1 MKLDDQLERR
11 LADTAA
17 RARELLGLAA
27 QPATDLDE
35 LRALIG
41 ALRDWLPATELAEG
55 SIEEQESAL
64 ERLRQRFEA
73 RFEALDRVQTAIA
86 ELREVTSPREM
97 LLRAPAVLCTGS
109 SFERAVLSL
118 VKGGRMVAEAAYFA
132 GDPGGAAAVLAQLQK
147 SPLRLEHP
155 LIETEVLRRRRATI
169 VVDAGVHP
177 RVDRETA
184 RLMGWRSYA
193 AAPLGVGS
201 QVVGVVHADRGA
213 GQPLDVLDRDV
224 LWEFATGLAQAY
236 ESSVLRRT
244 LRDER
249 DQMREYLEW
258 LRARSSELTDAPV
271 TLAVG
276 GHAPVTLAAGRHA
289 PVTLAAGR
297 HAPVTLAAGGHA
309 PLPPPLSPSLS
320 RSPPATAW
328 AGPGNTRDD
337 RVVFEG
343 LLTRREL
350 DVLRLLAEG
359 ATNRQVADALVI
371 SSGTVKFHVGS
382 ILRKLHAANRAE
394 AVTRYLRLMGMRVP

>member
-1 MKLDDQLERR
+1 MPAPGATTRREARAVKLDDQLERR
-11 LADTAA
+11 LGEEAA
-17 RARELLGLAA
+17 RARDLLGL
-27 QPATDLDE
+27 PPRPDTDLAD

-41 ALRDWLPATELAEG
+41 ALRERLPAAELAGG
-55 SIEEQESAL
+55 SIEEQEIAL

-73 RFEALDRVQTAIA
+73 RFGALDRVQTAVA

-97 LLRAPAVLCTGS
+97 LVRAPSALCGGS
-109 SFERAVLSL
+109 AFERAVLSL
-118 VKGGRMVAEAAYFA
+118 VKSGRMVAEAAHFA
-132 GDPGGAAAVLAQLQK
+132 GEERAAATVLAQLQAN
-147 SPLRLEHP
+147 PLRLEHP
-155 LIETEVLRRRRATI
+155 LIETELLRRRRATI
-169 VVDAGVHP
+169 VVDADVHP
-177 RVDRETA
+177 RVDRSTA

-193 AAPLGVGS
+193 AAPLVVGS
-201 QVVGVVHADRGA
+201 QVAGVIHADRGA
-213 GQPLDVLDRDV
+213 GQSLDVLDRDV

-249 DQMREYLEW
+249 DQMREFLEW
-258 LRARSSELTDAPV
+258 LRARSSDLTDAPV
-271 TLAVG
+271 TLGAG
-276 GHAPVTLAAGRHA
+276 GRAPLAQPVRPLAPAAGW
-289 PVTLAAGR
+289 VGSGT
-297 HAPVTLAAGGHA
+297 
-309 PLPPPLSPSLS
+309 
-320 RSPPATAW
+320 
-328 AGPGNTRDD
+328 GNGRDD

-382 ILRKLHAANRAE
+382 VLRKLHAANRAE